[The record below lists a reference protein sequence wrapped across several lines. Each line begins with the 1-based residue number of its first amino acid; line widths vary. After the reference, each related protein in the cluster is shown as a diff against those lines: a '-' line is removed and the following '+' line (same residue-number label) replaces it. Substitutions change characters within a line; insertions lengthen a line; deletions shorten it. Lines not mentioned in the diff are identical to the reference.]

1 MTRSNTMKFSTTLIL
16 PLAALVLLDAIPAQR
31 GNRGRRRNQS
41 TPATTQKKAV
51 KAPAKKEVKKP
62 KVKPIALTGL
72 TIWIGDG
79 RRLRNATIVMRGQKI
94 EAVGQDLEI
103 PKDATVR
110 DLSGKHCSPGFILLG
125 GSGMGA
131 NTPGTGEKYEDSLNP
146 FDKNIERGLAVG
158 ITSFYSES
166 GRGSSMPA
174 GKSAVI
180 KLIPDELDGQVVKE
194 KVAYSM
200 RVPLGAAGWRTF
212 GEKVEKANKY
222 IKDRDAYKAK
232 KAGGDTKTKAPKPDK
247 SLATLVEV
255 IEGDVKLLI
264 RGSAG
269 GGRRRMPMGGRGS
282 SLNLKGCREA
292 VKIAKL
298 IGQGVILDNPVSGWV
313 IADEIAQSG
322 SSAILLPRMEVAADP
337 TSDEPNGSR
346 FSMPETFYKAGIP
359 FFAQVPPGGFGGGPT
374 LGTGGLL
381 GRDYNTPAFDAC
393 FAVRAGLP
401 EKMGLAT
408 ITSWPAKMLG
418 IDDRLGTIEAG
429 KDADLLIL
437 NGDPLHYATL
447 VLEAIVNGKVRYE
460 KSKSRIFQSV
470 EK

>member
-1 MTRSNTMKFSTTLIL
+1 MKLSTTLIL
-16 PLAALVLLDAIPAQR
+16 PLAALVLMDAIPAQR

-41 TPATTQKKAV
+41 TPATTEKKPT
-51 KAPAKKEVKKP
+51 KAPEKKEVEKP
-62 KVKPIALTGL
+62 KVKPIAMTGL
-72 TIWIGDG
+72 TVWIGDG
-79 RRLRNATIVMRGQKI
+79 RRLRNATIVIRGHKI

-103 PKDATVR
+103 PKDAIVR
-110 DLSGKHCSPGFILLG
+110 NLSGKHCSPGFLLIG

-131 NTPGTGEKYEDSLNP
+131 NTPATGEKYEDNLDP
-146 FDKNIERGLAVG
+146 FDANIERGLAVG
-158 ITSFYSES
+158 ITSFYTES

-174 GKSAVI
+174 GTSAVV
-180 KLIPDELDGQVVKE
+180 KLIPHELDGQVVRE
-194 KVAYSM
+194 NIAYSM

-212 GEKVEKANKY
+212 QENVEKATKY
-222 IKDRDAYKAK
+222 IKDRQEYEDK
-232 KAGGDTKTKAPKPDK
+232 KAGGDSSVKAPKEDK
-247 SLATLVEV
+247 SLKNLVEV
-255 IEGDVKLLI
+255 IDGKVKLLV

-282 SLNLKGCREA
+282 SLDLKGCREA

-298 IGQGVILDNPVSGWV
+298 IKQGVILDNPIAGWA

-322 SSAILLPRMEVAADP
+322 SSAIILPRMEVAADP

-359 FFAQVPPGGFGGGPT
+359 FFAQVPPGGFGGGPV

-401 EKMGLAT
+401 ENLGLAT

-437 NGDPLHYATL
+437 DGDPLHYATL